1 MKQETTKDRVK
12 VLLEDLRITQK
23 AFEDAVGLANG
34 WCNKVGFNI
43 REDILRRIS
52 KAYPELNL
60 DWLRFG
66 QGSMWKGEKE
76 DPGVSTQEVKSQPSS
91 QKAAKRGDK
100 PTITYLPLV
109 PISAQGG
116 SLNDFDASVRKSE
129 CEMIVSPITGADFAI
144 TVSGDSMAPEY
155 PNGSHVFVKKINERA
170 FIDWGKAYVLDT
182 CNGKVIKILTP
193 SDQGEGFVKC
203 ISLNEDPK
211 FAPFDVCLKDV
222 YGIYRVMLCMSVK

>member
-1 MKQETTKDRVK
+1 MNGTTTKQRVK
-12 VLLEDLRITQK
+12 MLIDDLHLSQK
-23 AFEDAVGLANG
+23 AFEDAVGLSNG

-43 REDILRRIS
+43 REDVLKRIS

-60 DWLRFG
+60 EWLRFG
-66 QGSMWKGEKE
+66 NGSMWRGESS
-76 DPGVSTQEVKSQPSS
+76 DQTPPQEESLSKRNS
-91 QKAAKRGDK
+91 KAAKREEK
-100 PTITYLPLV
+100 PVITYLPLL

-116 SLNDFDASVRKSE
+116 SLNDFDPSVRKSD
-129 CEMIVSPITGADFAI
+129 CEMIISPITGADFAI

-155 PNGSHVFVKKINERA
+155 PNGSQLFVKKINEKA

-193 SDQGEGFVKC
+193 SDQGEGYVRC
-203 ISLNEDPK
+203 VSLNDDPK
-211 FAPFDVCLKDV
+211 FAPFDVNLEDV

>member
-12 VLLEDLRITQK
+12 VLLEELQITQK

-43 REDILRRIS
+43 REDVLRRIS

-66 QGSMWKGEKE
+66 QGSMWKGE

-116 SLNDFDASVRKSE
+116 SLNDFDASVRKTE

-193 SDQGEGFVKC
+193 SDQGEGFVRC
-203 ISLNEDPK
+203 MSLNEDPK
-211 FAPFDVCLKDV
+211 YAPLMCA
-222 YGIYRVMLCMSVK
+222 

>member
-12 VLLEDLRITQK
+12 VLLEELQITQK

-43 REDILRRIS
+43 REDVLRRIS

-66 QGSMWKGEKE
+66 QGSMWKGE
-76 DPGVSTQEVKSQPSS
+76 DPGVSTHEVKSQPLS

-116 SLNDFDASVRKSE
+116 SLNDFDASVRKTE
-129 CEMIVSPITGADFAI
+129 CEMI
-144 TVSGDSMAPEY
+144 VSGDSMAP
-155 PNGSHVFVKKINERA
+155 
-170 FIDWGKAYVLDT
+170 
-182 CNGKVIKILTP
+182 
-193 SDQGEGFVKC
+193 
-203 ISLNEDPK
+203 
-211 FAPFDVCLKDV
+211 
-222 YGIYRVMLCMSVK
+222 